1 MDKPADTSEFALE
14 QVAALA
20 RHGSVWMITAT
31 GVAKAFGVIAQ
42 LVLASLLP
50 RKDFGVFAIAVSLSV
65 LLSVFRDG
73 GLPMVLLHK
82 SRRFNAYAGPVFWL
96 MLTINSVTGLAIA
109 AIAIP
114 ASHLYHEPELAP
126 VIFIFALTVPM
137 CVPAAIMLLRLSSE
151 LRFRELGIIQFVS
164 AMLRNALLLL
174 FAWAGLGA
182 RSFILPLV
190 FTSITDTAML
200 WYVTRYSPWRLP
212 ARVNWWPKLMKSGRW
227 VLLGTFAIALG
238 NNGAYFILGKYLPS
252 EVLGIYFFAFQ
263 IVVQLGTL
271 LSDNLYQVL
280 FASFVR
286 MAHDLSHLRVAV
298 LRSLN
303 AVMLL
308 SASASMAIGVV
319 FEPLERLLWH
329 GKWAAAT
336 GAVHVFCLIWPAA
349 AGASVLRALQAATGK
364 FNVLGIVSLVTAFYC
379 VTGSVLGA
387 FLTPTATAA
396 AIGFSIATLLASS
409 INARVSL
416 SPLHIGALE
425 TARTTLIPWLTVV
438 VAAVISCWL
447 GTFLVKASMQMLA
460 SGVSFCI
467 LLWLGARW
475 FAGESTRLLISSVRK
490 AIIEVPAMAIRRL

>member
-1 MDKPADTSEFALE
+1 
-14 QVAALA
+14 
-20 RHGSVWMITAT
+20 
-31 GVAKAFGVIAQ
+31 
-42 LVLASLLP
+42 
-50 RKDFGVFAIAVSLSV
+50 
-65 LLSVFRDG
+65 
-73 GLPMVLLHK
+73 MVLLHK
-82 SRRFNAYAGPVFWL
+82 SRRFNAFAGPVFWL
-96 MLTINSVTGLAIA
+96 MLTINSITGLAIA

-190 FTSITDTAML
+190 FTSIIDTAML

-212 ARVNWWPKLMKSGRW
+212 ARVKWWPSLMKSGRW

-238 NNGAYFILGKYLPS
+238 NNGAYFILGKHLPS

-286 MAHDLSHLRVAV
+286 MAHNLPHLRAAV

-308 SASASMAIGVV
+308 SASASMAIGVI
-319 FEPLERLLWH
+319 FDPLEKLLWH

-336 GAVHVFCLIWPAA
+336 GAVRIFCLIWPAA

-364 FNVLGIVSLVTAFYC
+364 FSVLGIVSFITALCC
-379 VTGSVLGA
+379 VAGSVAGA
-387 FLTPTATAA
+387 FLTPTATATA
-396 AIGFSIATLLASS
+396 LGFSIAMLFASG
-409 INARVSL
+409 INARVTL
-416 SPLHIGALE
+416 SPLHVGALE
-425 TARTTLIPWLTVV
+425 TVRTTLTPWLIVV

-447 GTFLVKASMQMLA
+447 GTFLVKATVQILA
-460 SGVSFCI
+460 SGMTFCI

-475 FAGESTRLLISSVRK
+475 FAGESTRLLISSVRN
-490 AIIEVPAMAIRRL
+490 ALIGVPAMALRRP